1 MCTVKRLELR
11 LGERLQ
17 AGVARALGRLPRS
30 SMRRLV
36 GPPVSVDGQ
45 VLDVEAQLALLMLE
59 RANRPPYETLSLSE
73 ARAEVLR
80 QARVATGR
88 RVRVQGVEELE
99 LPGPGG
105 PLHARLYIPG
115 APGGGAGLLVYF
127 HGGGWTVGGLDTHDN
142 TCRFLAR
149 EAGARV
155 LSVAYRL
162 APEHPFPAAVD
173 DALAAFRFAV
183 RHHAEL
189 DTRPDAIAVGGDS
202 AGGNLAAV
210 VAQLAARDG
219 GPAPAFQLL
228 YFPVVDLSRKRASYG
243 LFGDGF
249 YLTQRQID
257 WYLEQYL
264 PDPDRALDPRASPL
278 LAEDLAGLPPAYI
291 GVAGFDPLRDEG
303 EEYARRLRDAGVTVT
318 FRCHRGLPH
327 AFVNVVG
334 IGRAGRDATRE
345 GALVMRAAL
354 SSPTDVVRRAGAPAA
369 RAGGG

>member
-1 MCTVKRLELR
+1 MATIRRLR
-11 LGERLQ
+11 LGERLE
-17 AGVARALGRLPRS
+17 AGAARALGLLPRS
-30 SMRRLV
+30 AMRRLV
-36 GPPVSVDGQ
+36 GPLVTVDGQ
-45 VLDVEAQLALLMLE
+45 VLDVEAQLALRLLE
-59 RANRPPYETLSLSE
+59 RANRPAYETLSVPR
-73 ARAEVLR
+73 ARAEAR
-80 QARVATGR
+80 RAARVATGR

-105 PLHARLYIPG
+105 PLAARLYVP
-115 APGGGAGLLVYF
+115 AGGGAGLLVYF
-127 HGGGWTVGGLDTHDN
+127 HGGGWTVGSLDTHDN

-155 LSVAYRL
+155 LSASYRL

-183 RHHAEL
+183 HHHAEL
-189 DTRPDAIAVGGDS
+189 GTRPEAIAVGGDS

-210 VAQLAARDG
+210 VAQLTARDD

-228 YFPVVDLSRKRASYG
+228 YYPVVDLSRKRASYA

-249 YLTQRQID
+249 FLTRRQID
-257 WYLEQYL
+257 WYRAQYL
-264 PDPDRALDPRASPL
+264 PDPDIVLDPRASPV

-303 EEYARRLRDAGVTVT
+303 EEYARRLRDAGVAVT

-334 IGRAGRDATRE
+334 LGRAAREATRE
-345 GALVMRAAL
+345 GAQVMRAAL
-354 SSPTDVVRRAGAPAA
+354 SDYPRTPAHA
-369 RAGGG
+369 